1 MIAGAPLSFWL
12 YFHTAV
18 LIVLLV
24 DFFWLQ
30 RKSKEPT
37 QSAYIAWTLALT
49 ILSLGFG
56 GVLYLDRGQTAALE
70 FISGYAIEL
79 SLSVDNL
86 FVFLLLFDSFGLDSA
101 DQKRALTWGV
111 AGAIVMRGLFIV
123 AGVAL
128 LKRFEAVEYLF
139 GAILIYAATR
149 LLFQKEQRHKQP
161 AWIRLL
167 TRGKKPGS
175 SLFLMAVVAI
185 ELTDLVFALDSVPA
199 VIAVSKQTYIIYTSN
214 ICAILGLRSL
224 YFVLAGMLHK
234 LRLLHYGLGIILAF
248 VGAKMLLGQ
257 WITISTVVSL
267 AVILGTV
274 AIFTVASLLTTAPAS
289 ASDTSISGPPP
300 PR

>member
-12 YFHTAV
+12 YFHSAV
-18 LIVLLV
+18 LTVLLV

-30 RKSKEPT
+30 RKSTEPA
-37 QSAYIAWTLALT
+37 QSTYIAWTLALT

-56 GVLYLDRGQTAALE
+56 GVLYLDRGSTAALE

-86 FVFLLLFDSFGLDSA
+86 FVFLLLFSSFELSSV
-101 DQKRALTWGV
+101 DQRRALTWGV
-111 AGAIVMRGLFIV
+111 AGAIVMRGLFIL

-128 LKRFEAVEYLF
+128 LQRFQAVEYVF

-149 LLFQKEQRHKQP
+149 LIFQKEQRHKQP

-167 TRGKKPGS
+167 TRGKKSGS
-175 SLFLMAVVAI
+175 SIFLMAVLAI
-185 ELTDLVFALDSVPA
+185 EATDLVFALDSVPA

-248 VGAKMLLGQ
+248 VGAKMLVGH
-257 WITISTVVSL
+257 WITISTIVSL
-267 AVILGTV
+267 GVILGTV
-274 AIFTVASLLTTAPAS
+274 AIFTIASLLTTEPAS
-289 ASDTSISGPPP
+289 ASDA
-300 PR
+300 

>member
-1 MIAGAPLSFWL
+1 MIAGAPWSFWIC
-12 YFHTAV
+12 FHLAV
-18 LIVLLV
+18 AGILLL

-30 RKSKEPT
+30 RRGTEPAPST
-37 QSAYIAWTLALT
+37 YIAWTLALT
-49 ILSLGFG
+49 FLSLGFG
-56 GVLYLDRGQTAALE
+56 AVLYLDRGPTAALE

-86 FVFLLLFDSFGLDSA
+86 FVFLLLFSSFNLDSA

-111 AGAIVMRGLFIV
+111 AGAIIMRGLFII

-128 LKRFEAVEYLF
+128 LQRFEAVEYVF
-139 GAILIYAATR
+139 GAVLLIAAIR
-149 LLFQKEQRHKQP
+149 LLLQKEGRQKQP
-161 AWIRLL
+161 AWVSLL
-167 TRGKKPGS
+167 TRGKKS
-175 SLFLMAVVAI
+175 SSSVFLMAVLAI
-185 ELTDLVFALDSVPA
+185 EVTDLVFALDSVPA

-248 VGAKMLLGQ
+248 VGAKMLLGH
-257 WITISTVVSL
+257 WITISTAVSL

-274 AIFTVASLLTTAPAS
+274 AVFTIASLVTTRPVS
-289 ASDTSISGPPP
+289 RTE
-300 PR
+300 R